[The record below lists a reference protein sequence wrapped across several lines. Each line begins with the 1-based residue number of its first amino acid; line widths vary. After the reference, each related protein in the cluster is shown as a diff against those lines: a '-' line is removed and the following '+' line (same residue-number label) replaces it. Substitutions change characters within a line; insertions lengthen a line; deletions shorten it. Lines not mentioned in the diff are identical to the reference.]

1 MMQQP
6 QMPGQAPT
14 MSGLFSAMQ
23 AKQGVQ
29 QPTPGIVDALVK
41 KSYNELLQMYHN
53 PPPGIPTYAII
64 AARDQQ
70 IKEEQL
76 RKAREIQ
83 EAQAKLA
90 QQPRTVAEGVMGA
103 PNPPQGVMGTVNA
116 AQGGLMQVQG
126 FQAGGSMPF
135 PGREDPEVD
144 ENGYPRSPAG
154 RAATIDRNARA
165 QRAYEQQQA
174 ARRRIEAAG
183 ARPLTSLNTA
193 AGYPIEAIRRIQEL
207 QPLGRGAGETPAE
220 RAQRE
225 SRATEPVTPRQS
237 FVQQATGLPAA
248 LLRGKTGDPNQ
259 DIGVAELPRQ
269 APPAPRQ
276 TPPLPAARPPAA
288 TQPPPLAQA
297 PGIASALPPGTT
309 PFSIEDYMRQVRGAG
324 NVPEDEKALREAL
337 LKGREARL
345 TRRAQQREEYG
356 RSLDM
361 TPEEQQQAAIAAMLG
376 GARGAKSFGEFLSG
390 AAQGVGDF
398 ETKQREQ
405 QRQLRKELMTL
416 EDAEE
421 NLRDALREK
430 ELAYRSG
437 DRERKVAAEIKASE
451 ALREYQFK
459 LASEGREEEKV
470 KAEKDLRAAQKL
482 AAEAERTRA
491 QQGGGR
497 ESRVDTGQVSAI
509 RALLEEANTVAA
521 SLNATPAQRAAAEQR
536 AVRLRE
542 QLARLGGMTVDT
554 APTGAAPALR
564 YNPATSK
571 IE

>member
-1 MMQQP
+1 MTQQP
-6 QMPGQAPT
+6 QMPGQAAPT

-29 QPTPGIVDALVK
+29 QPVPSTVDSLVK
-41 KSYNELLQMYHN
+41 LPPEVLKQLYMN
-53 PPPGIPTYAII
+53 PPEGVPTYAII
-64 AARDQQ
+64 AARDRQ
-70 IKEEQL
+70 IKMQQM
-76 RKAREIQ
+76 R
-83 EAQAKLA
+83 EAQQLQSAQQQLA
-90 QQPRTVAEGVMGA
+90 QQPRTVAE
-103 PNPPQGVMGTVNA
+103 GVMGTVNA

-135 PGREDPEVD
+135 PGWENPEVD

-248 LLRGKTGDPNQ
+248 LLRGKTGDPDQ
-259 DIGVAELPRQ
+259 DIGVAEPPRQ

-276 TPPLPAARPPAA
+276 TQPPPAARPPAA
-288 TQPPPLAQA
+288 PPPAQA
-297 PGIASALPPGTT
+297 PGLAAALPPGVT
-309 PFSIEDYMRQVRGAG
+309 PFSIEDYMSRVRGAG

-356 RSLDM
+356 RSLDQ
-361 TPEEQQQAAIAAMLG
+361 TPEEQRQAAIAAMLG
-376 GARGAKSFGEFLSG
+376 GARGAKSLGEFLSG
-390 AAQGVGDF
+390 AAQGVGEF

-405 QRQLRKELMTL
+405 RRQLRKELMTL

-459 LASEGREEEKV
+459 LAAEGREEEKV

-482 AAEAERTRA
+482 AAEAELKRA

-497 ESRVDTGQVSAI
+497 DDRVDTGQVSAI
-509 RALLEEANTVAA
+509 RALLEAANKVANDQLA
-521 SLNATPAQRAAAEQR
+521 PEPARRAAAAQAARYE
-536 AVRLRE
+536 A

-564 YNPATSK
+564 YNPATGK

>member
-6 QMPGQAPT
+6 QMPGQAAPT

-41 KSYNELLQMYHN
+41 RPYNELLQMYHN
-53 PPPGIPTYAII
+53 PPPGVPTYAII
-64 AARDQQ
+64 AARDRQ

-76 RKAREIQ
+76 RKYKEIQ

-126 FQAGGSMPF
+126 FQAGGATRADDTLTSVGGVPIF
-135 PGREDPEVD
+135 SPREGPEPGETRAQYEARKRREAEEADEVANRPLRRAFRSVMDYFRTPPEQRLPILD
-144 ENGYPRSPAG
+144 ALTQGRISPAP
-154 RAATIDRNARA
+154 AAGL
-165 QRAYEQQQA
+165 A
-174 ARRRIEAAG
+174 AAAG
-183 ARPLTSLNTA
+183 AAAPARGRQRPDETA
-193 AGYPIEAIRRIQEL
+193 VLP
-207 QPLGRGAGETPAE
+207 ETP
-220 RAQRE
+220 
-225 SRATEPVTPRQS
+225 S
-237 FVQQATGLPAA
+237 
-248 LLRGKTGDPNQ
+248 
-259 DIGVAELPRQ
+259 

-276 TPPLPAARPPAA
+276 TPPPPAARPPAA
-288 TQPPPLAQA
+288 TQPPPAAPAQA
-297 PGIASALPPGTT
+297 PGLASALPPGVT
-309 PFSIEDYMRQVRGAG
+309 PFSIEDYMSRVRGAG
-324 NVPEDEKALREAL
+324 TVPEDEKALREAL
-337 LKGREARL
+337 LKSQEARL
-345 TRRAQQREEYG
+345 TRREQQREEYG
-356 RSLDM
+356 RSLDL

-376 GARGAKSFGEFLSG
+376 GGRGAKSFGEFLSG
-390 AAQGVGDF
+390 AAQGVGEF

-482 AAEAERTRA
+482 AAEAELKRA

-497 ESRVDTGQVSAI
+497 DDRVDTGQVSAI

-554 APTGAAPALR
+554 APTGAGDVPPPGAVQR
-564 YNPATSK
+564 VR
-571 IE
+571 

>member
-1 MMQQP
+1 MQQP

-29 QPTPGIVDALVK
+29 QPVPSTVDSLVK
-41 KSYNELLQMYHN
+41 LPPEVLKQLYLN
-53 PPPGIPTYAII
+53 PPEGVPTYAII
-64 AARDQQ
+64 AARDRQ
-70 IKEEQL
+70 IKMQQM
-76 RKAREIQ
+76 R
-83 EAQAKLA
+83 EAQQLQSAQQQLA
-90 QQPRTVAEGVMGA
+90 QQPRTVAE
-103 PNPPQGVMGTVNA
+103 GVMGTVNA
-116 AQGGLMQVQG
+116 AQGGLMQVQR
-126 FQAGGSMPF
+126 FQAGGSSTPKTQEQQDREKIISALNAAGFSAQKLAAAGFDIISMP
-135 PGREDPEVD
+135 
-144 ENGYPRSPAG
+144 
-154 RAATIDRNARA
+154 ARA
-165 QRAYEQQQA
+165 LMGVYNTLVRGPRAF
-174 ARRRIEAAG
+174 G
-183 ARPLTSLNTA
+183 LNL
-193 AGYPIEAIRRIQEL
+193 PFI
-207 QPLGRGAGETPAE
+207 GEDFPEFISSTTPAMD
-220 RAQRE
+220 AL
-225 SRATEPVTPRQS
+225 SRAED
-237 FVQQATGLPAA
+237 AKKYAEYM
-248 LLRGKTGDPNQ
+248 DPNRPPTF
-259 DIGVAELPRQ
+259 GVP
-269 APPAPRQ
+269 APPAPLRGAP
-276 TPPLPAARPPAA
+276 TAPRAAPAGTGAPAPLPASPPLVRLPSSTPPATARPPAA
-288 TQPPPLAQA
+288 TQPPSAAPAQA
-297 PGIASALPPGTT
+297 SGLASALPPSTP

-324 NVPEDEKALREAL
+324 TVPEDEKALREAL

-361 TPEEQQQAAIAAMLG
+361 TPQERRRAQIMAALG
-376 GARGAKSFGEFLSG
+376 GARNAQSVGDFFLG
-390 AAQGVGDF
+390 AAEGVGGF

-482 AAEAERTRA
+482 TAEAELKRA

-497 ESRVDTGQVSAI
+497 ADRVDTGQVSAI

-554 APTGAAPALR
+554 APTGAGDVPPPGAVQR
-564 YNPATSK
+564 VR
-571 IE
+571 